1 MQDRH
6 TKAIYRFNRH
16 GIDRLEECIDLTKP
30 NWLDDLASG
39 DSGRQA
45 AACRTAAQDIRKELA
60 FTEDDVLPDPLVA
73 DLCWRKASSSPDWK
87 PKPQSLAR
95 SHNNKLSL
103 DFILIGQAGDGDAL
117 LGKLIFERID
127 AQASTG
133 RVYPALE
140 MEGVHTDADWDG
152 AVEAAIHH
160 ADNNGIHVPDSSDL
174 RWRVE
179 ISTGTTANGKREY
192 RALKSGDKLLGRSAG
207 VTFLLGLSYH
217 FGSHSP
223 DTRRAFQSILALAAL
238 PYTDEPDT
246 SILCDL
252 GGQEEKKAEAL
263 QMLQR
268 SEPHIRR
275 NVLLAAR
282 REHKLDSLT
291 GCRERLAG
299 KVAEIFRLLEDILR
313 EDRNSP
319 RALDFEDYLQ
329 LKRKGFVGREW
340 LFEEIDLWSS
350 TSEEPALLITGDPGS
365 GKTSLVAEMIYRN
378 SGGRVIGYHCC
389 QSNEIETLRPARF
402 VQSLAAMIA
411 RRLPTYAKLIGEE
424 TIESAL
430 GDERCEK
437 DPGGT
442 FLECIVQPLNM
453 LPPPDD
459 GVRYILVDAI
469 DEALGFLGQRTIPDV
484 LDSYIRRFPSWLRL
498 VATTRKEPRVMQCLS
513 GLRAKHMDASDE
525 RNLQDLTTYLYQRLS
540 EPSLAERL
548 VASFT
553 TADTA
558 VQLISRKSSGNFLY
572 AVQVLDGIARDDY
585 FFTNLDALPRG
596 LDGIYLDFFRRIFGH
611 ENTEAGEAAY
621 HRAKPLLQILCT
633 TLEPP
638 TRAELAA
645 ASQLDPEE
653 ELPQILR
660 KLAQLLSRQIRATG
674 EATIT
679 FHHKSVPDWLTTN
692 LDANVF
698 AVGPT
703 KGRNR
708 LAEFCRDTLASSRAK
723 PGWYVRRNAVRH
735 FLEVMDWDSATAAL
749 SDIEFIEARAKFQ
762 ELRAMLSDYEQAVI
776 ALPEGEKERAI
787 DSSRQ
792 EKLDRYAKD
801 LYQYSEASTKIRN
814 GCRET
819 EPRLPK
825 PIQSVKI
832 CSSDEAAAERRRI
845 IEMPNR
851 LDEIKAFRTF
861 VASNVAPLH
870 MYANQLG
877 FAANLARND
886 APAGPVHEEGSKRL
900 APLDCLKLLKQFS
913 SKEKYNPLQACQA
926 IVEGHGEV
934 FCVLLSLDGR
944 RIVSGNRDGTIRIRD
959 SKTAECLKMI
969 KRGGFN
975 SVSSVALNAN
985 GMLIVSGSRDGTIQI
1000 WNSATD
1006 KRHDCFP
1013 VHQDA
1018 ICSVAVSSDGS
1029 RIVSGSVDGTIRIW
1043 DWDGENANCIKHLQV
1058 PRKEIVSLVISAD
1071 GSHIVCQTFEGN
1083 IEIWDSDTGNLLNDL
1098 KVCERLV
1105 AISADGSR
1113 IVSLCGYETIR
1124 IRDSFT
1130 GDHLRDLEICGDWVG
1145 PLAISADGSRI
1156 VFGSNDRAIQI
1167 WDVAAGV
1174 CVQILHGHRF
1184 RVSSMAMSADGRV
1197 IVSTGL
1203 GATIRIWDIVTGG
1216 CLKDRED
1223 RNMVRSVVIS
1233 SNGRRIVSKGGIWDG
1248 VTGHCLKVLQGD
1260 PKLTDSMA
1268 ISGDGRRIV
1277 FDNIIGRVVLDG
1289 DSGERLKVLKR
1300 QRHKVTALILNHDGR
1315 RIVTASADQSI
1326 RIWNGDTGDCLKIL
1340 RVNKHAVTSLSLSK
1354 EGDRL
1359 ISLSA
1364 DGAIRLWDTNSEKP
1378 LKVIAFRGHENDV
1391 YFLPQLADNNI
1402 VASAS
1407 RDRTIRIWDLVTE
1420 NCIKILPGQKG
1431 TIDSVVISVD
1441 ARRTF
1446 SVSEDGTIRVWDSDS
1461 GANPVVFF
1469 LRGLYQAEF
1478 NWNTRKLIAVVQ
1490 GQLEIFILENLP
1502 LNKC

>member
-1 MQDRH
+1 MTEPLLKPIYQHWPSCRLTVWDLEQDHVPH
-6 TKAIYRFNRH
+6 TGDLENLGESNPLRLCREASNRILCALKLQDGDLPLSFIADHCWEKWTRFVR
-16 GIDRLEECIDLTKP
+16 KP
-30 NWLDDLASG
+30 SAELHLPFIFLA
-39 DSGRQA
+39 
-45 AACRTAAQDIRKELA
+45 
-60 FTEDDVLPDPLVA
+60 
-73 DLCWRKASSSPDWK
+73 
-87 PKPQSLAR
+87 
-95 SHNNKLSL
+95 HNE
-103 DFILIGQAGDGDAL
+103 AGDDQVFVTA
-117 LGKLIFERID
+117 KLIFQEIRD
-127 AQASTG
+127 QACSG
-133 RVYPALE
+133 ALYPARE
-140 MEGVHTDADWDG
+140 MRGVQTDAEWDG
-152 AVEAAIHH
+152 AIEAALYH
-160 ADNNGIHVPDSSDL
+160 AEQNGFPIPKTSDL
-174 RWRVE
+174 RWRVVLDKAPA
-179 ISTGTTANGKREY
+179 ANEN
-192 RALKSGDKLLGRSAG
+192 LLSNAKCITGRSAG
-207 VTFLLGLSYH
+207 VTFLLALYHH
-217 FGSHSP
+217 FGKVAEWN
-223 DTRRAFQSILALAAL
+223 TRQAFESIIALAAL
-238 PYTDEPDT
+238 PTRYQAEKGL
-246 SILCDL
+246 IHL
-252 GGQEEKKAEAL
+252 GGNESKKAQAL
-263 QMLQR
+263 QNLGHASGKQNLHVVLAG
-268 SEPHIRR
+268 SFSGFQNVELPPLVKITHAETVAQLKSAIQEIIRR
-275 NVLLAAR
+275 
-282 REHKLDSLT
+282 
-291 GCRERLAG
+291 ERMSA
-299 KVAEIFRLLEDILR
+299 LEK
-313 EDRNSP
+313 P
-319 RALDFEDYLQ
+319 QALDFDDYLQ

-411 RRLPTYAKLIGEE
+411 SRLPTYAKLIGEE

-1113 IVSLCGYETIR
+1113 IVSLCGFETIR